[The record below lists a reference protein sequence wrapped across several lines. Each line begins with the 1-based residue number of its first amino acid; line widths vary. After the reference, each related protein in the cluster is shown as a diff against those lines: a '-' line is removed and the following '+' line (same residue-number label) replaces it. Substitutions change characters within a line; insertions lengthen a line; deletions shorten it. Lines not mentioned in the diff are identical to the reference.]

1 MQKIDIVTEYI
12 DRFDTLM
19 HHILAHDP
27 HYSVTTNVKFI
38 KSIKTIEKSVSYIV
52 FFLKNIGNI
61 LLLSFFMFLVDILCR
76 FLFHII

>member
-52 FFLKNIGNI
+52 FFKEH
-61 LLLSFFMFLVDILCR
+61 R
-76 FLFHII
+76 